1 MKETTIKR
9 IKSAISVLRHLVHMY
24 PESTELLEEQIASLE
39 QVIENIKDGWKESE
53 PEMLK
58 AEGTIGRIFGD
69 IHENNK

>member
-24 PESTELLEEQIASLE
+24 PENTELLEEQIASLE
-39 QVIENIKDGWKESE
+39 QVIGNINLWWKESE

-58 AEGTIGRIFGD
+58 AEGTIGRIFDGT
-69 IHENNK
+69 HENNK